1 MPGIIGQ
8 LFILI
13 AFVATGLAGFAF
25 FRDAQYPTDPIDWK
39 RIGRAAWGVMTAC
52 IVAAWGLLI
61 VLIATHQ
68 FQYNYVYEHSSLDLP
83 MYYLFSSAWQG
94 QEGSFGGFHHGGTEF
109 TPCVGERKGA
119 RGGRRW
125 PRRAGVICCRR
136 TSRRADRHG
145 PGRFERGKK

>member
-1 MPGIIGQ
+1 MAGIIGQ

-13 AFVATGLAGFAF
+13 AFVATGLAGFVF

-83 MYYLFSSAWQG
+83 MYYSSRQRGRGRKARFCC
-94 QEGSFGGFHHGGTEF
+94 GS
-109 TPCVGERKGA
+109 
-119 RGGRRW
+119 
-125 PRRAGVICCRR
+125 
-136 TSRRADRHG
+136 S
-145 PGRFERGKK
+145 